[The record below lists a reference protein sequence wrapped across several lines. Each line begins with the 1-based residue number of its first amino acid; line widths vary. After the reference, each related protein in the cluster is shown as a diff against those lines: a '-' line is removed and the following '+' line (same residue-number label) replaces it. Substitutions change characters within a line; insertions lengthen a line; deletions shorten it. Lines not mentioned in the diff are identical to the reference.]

1 MNNKSLL
8 LLVAFINVIMMFMLI
23 DKQNKIIKQ
32 LYELQQLQEQKN
44 IALENNKE
52 LMLTLHKEKQLSVIE
67 SYAKNN
73 LQMNRI
79 KLNDIQRVPKKI
91 VIPDQGT

>member
-1 MNNKSLL
+1 MNNKALI
-8 LLVAFINVIMMFMLI
+8 LLVAIINIIMMFMLV

-44 IALENNKE
+44 LVFEENKN
-52 LMLTLHKEKQLSVIE
+52 LLLQLHKEKQLSSIE

-73 LQMNRI
+73 LQM
-79 KLNDIQRVPKKI
+79 QRMTLSNIERLPEN
-91 VIPDQGT
+91 